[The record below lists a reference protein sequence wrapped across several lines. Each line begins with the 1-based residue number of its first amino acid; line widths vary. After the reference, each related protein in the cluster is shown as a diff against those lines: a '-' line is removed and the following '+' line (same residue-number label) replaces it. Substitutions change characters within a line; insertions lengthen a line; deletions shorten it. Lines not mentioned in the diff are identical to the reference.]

1 MRFDRILQTLFP
13 KKADNSISGLKITV
27 YIFAGIVIISTIR
40 SLIHILAPD
49 GGAGSIAGMDLT
61 GTDADGI
68 IFAFGLWGSS
78 QLLFAGFQLLVLF
91 RYRSLIPL
99 MYLFII
105 FEVLLRVLVGRL
117 KPVSFVGTPPGAL
130 GNIILL
136 PLALFMLFLCLA
148 DRK

>member
-13 KKADNSISGLKITV
+13 QKADNSISGLKITV
-27 YIFAGIVIISTIR
+27 YIYAGIVILSTIR

-61 GTDADGI
+61 GIGADGI

-78 QLLFAGFQLLVLF
+78 QLIFAGLQWLVLV

-99 MYLFII
+99 MYVFII
-105 FEVLLRVLVGRL
+105 IEVLLRMIVGRL

-136 PLALFMLFLCLA
+136 PLALFMLFLCFVH
-148 DRK
+148 RK

>member
-61 GTDADGI
+61 GTGADGI

-78 QLLFAGFQLLVLF
+78 QLLFAGFQLLILF
-91 RYRSLIPL
+91 RYRCLIPL

-136 PLALFMLFLCLA
+136 PLALFMLFLCLV
-148 DRK
+148 DCK